1 MKTYL
6 LFFLL
11 QLVRLLYFPYSSFI
25 FSLAESIGVNGND
38 DSGRPNPGNRTF
50 TSPAIDAVVEK
61 LSPLL
66 ADQDIAKMF
75 INCFPNTLDTTVYNH
90 TSDPLD
96 SFIITGDI
104 TALWLRDSMN
114 QVRL

>member
-25 FSLAESIGVNGND
+25 FSLAQSIHVNGND
-38 DSGRPNPGNRTF
+38 DGRPNPGNRTF

-66 ADQDIAKMF
+66 ADKDIAKMF
-75 INCFPNTLDTTVYNH
+75 MNCFPNTLDTTVYNH